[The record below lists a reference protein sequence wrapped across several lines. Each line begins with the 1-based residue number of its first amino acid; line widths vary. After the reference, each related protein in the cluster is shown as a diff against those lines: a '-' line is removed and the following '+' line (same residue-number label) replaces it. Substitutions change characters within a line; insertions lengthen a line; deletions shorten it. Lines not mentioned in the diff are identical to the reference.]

1 MNLRRAVR
9 VPGTMRLPIAAVL
22 VLVLAVPI
30 APRTAGAQTAP
41 PPENAGGSAAQAPCA
56 PRETLLGGIGRA
68 SVVSFTGPVFGA
80 PVCATVANLAF
91 DGFTARIADAPAPD
105 ALVTAALTGGGS
117 LSIPLEGATLAA
129 AGPWVVAP
137 GGTFPD
143 FGGDTAEA
151 PRVVLAYAGQRVL
164 LIATTPVALVD
175 LAKELRTHP
184 DRFGADAIERA
195 VVIAS
200 GPSAALSLRGDAGL
214 VGAPAVQT
222 PKVLLL
228 VKRT

>member
-1 MNLRRAVR
+1 MHLVK
-9 VPGTMRLPIAAVL
+9 VAAL
-22 VLVLAVPI
+22 VLLL
-30 APRTAGAQTAP
+30 TAP
-41 PPENAGGSAAQAPCA
+41 ALAQNVPASSPTAPGDAPSAAAAPACA
-56 PRETLLGGIGRA
+56 PRQTLLGGIGRA
-68 SVVSFTGPVFGA
+68 SVVAFTSPVFGA

-91 DGFTARIADAPAPD
+91 DGFTARVADAPAPD

-117 LSIPLEGATLAA
+117 LAIPLEGATVAG

-137 GGTFPD
+137 GGTLPD

-151 PRVVLAYAGQRVL
+151 PRVVLAYAGARVL
-164 LIATTPVALVD
+164 VIGTTPVALVD

-195 VVIAS
+195 AVIAS
-200 GPSAALSLRGDAGL
+200 GPGAALSLRGDDGI

-222 PKVLLL
+222 PRVLLL
-228 VKRT
+228 VKRS

>member
-1 MNLRRAVR
+1 MNLRRALR
-9 VPGTMRLPIAAVL
+9 VHGTMRLPLAAA
-22 VLVLAVPI
+22 LVLALAVPV
-30 APRTAGAQTAP
+30 AARTAVAQTAP
-41 PPENAGGSAAQAPCA
+41 SPADTVTPAAAPCA
-56 PRETLLGGIGRA
+56 PRQTLLGGVGRA
-68 SVVSFTGPVFGA
+68 SVVSFVGPVFGA
-80 PVCATVANLAF
+80 PVCATVANLSF
-91 DGFTARIADAPAPD
+91 DGFTARIADAPAAD

-117 LSIPLEGATLAA
+117 LSVPLEGATLAG

-137 GGTFPD
+137 GGTIPD

-164 LIATTPVALVD
+164 VIATTPVALVD

-200 GPSAALSLRGDAGL
+200 GPNAAVSLRGDDGL
-214 VGAPAVQT
+214 VGASAVQT

>member
-1 MNLRRAVR
+1 MHLLR
-9 VPGTMRLPIAAVL
+9 IAAL
-22 VLVLAVPI
+22 VLLLA
-30 APRTAGAQTAP
+30 APATAQDA
-41 PPENAGGSAAQAPCA
+41 APCV
-56 PRETLLGGIGRA
+56 PRQTQLGGIGRA
-68 SVVSFTGPVFGA
+68 SVVAFTGPVFGA
-80 PVCATVANLAF
+80 PVCATVANLSF
-91 DGFTARIADAPAPD
+91 DGFTARLADAPSPD

-117 LSIPLEGATLAA
+117 LSIQLEGATVAG

-137 GGTFPD
+137 GGVIPD

-164 LIATTPVALVD
+164 MIGTTPVALVD

-195 VVIAS
+195 AIVAS
-200 GPSAALSLRGDAGL
+200 GPNAALTLRGDDGII
-214 VGAPAVQT
+214 GAPLVRT
-222 PKVLLL
+222 PRVLLL